1 MSWPV
6 FQISSN
12 THSGLAIRR
21 DLILPDAS
29 MDDSIINFDEGRARR
44 KKSTAISSNCE
55 RSDDNDKKM
64 MHRDMERRRRKD
76 MAELHRSLR
85 SLLPLEYIKGK
96 RAISDHMKEAVT
108 YIKHLQNKMKEL
120 SAERDKLKELS
131 TSNIA
136 LEPESGTSTASP
148 ASCVLVRP
156 CSGGVEIMVNSSLKE
171 QGLPLS
177 RALQVLLEK
186 GLAVYS
192 CVSSK
197 VDERL
202 IYTIQAEVGDL
213 TCVDLPGLQEKL
225 SAAIP

>member
-1 MSWPV
+1 M
-6 FQISSN
+6 
-12 THSGLAIRR
+12 GLQ
-21 DLILPDAS
+21 
-29 MDDSIINFDEGRARR
+29 
-44 KKSTAISSNCE
+44 
-55 RSDDNDKKM
+55 
-64 MHRDMERRRRKD
+64 
-76 MAELHRSLR
+76 
-85 SLLPLEYIKGK
+85 GK

-108 YIKHLQNKMKEL
+108 YIKHLQNKIKEL
-120 SAERDKLKELS
+120 SAERHKLKELS

-148 ASCVLVRP
+148 PSYVLVRP

-202 IYTIQAEVGDL
+202 IYTIHAEVL
-213 TCVDLPGLQEKL
+213 TPLIPL
-225 SAAIP
+225 SLGYKSSFRVLRINIFLRDNFFANYH